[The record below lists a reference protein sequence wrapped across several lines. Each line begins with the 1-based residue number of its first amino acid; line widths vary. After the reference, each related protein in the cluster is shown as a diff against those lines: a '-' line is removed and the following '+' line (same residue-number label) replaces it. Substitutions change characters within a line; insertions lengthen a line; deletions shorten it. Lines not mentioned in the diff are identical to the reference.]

1 MDSVTSARGPLM
13 PNPRLMLM
21 PLLMLTTDTTAVDTV
36 MDTDTVDTMAM
47 AVMDSD
53 MVLDTT
59 DTVTSARG
67 PLMPNPRLMLMPLLM
82 LTTDTTAVDTVMD
95 TDTVSDMAVTTDM
108 VDTLMLMVDTVTS
121 ARGPLMPSPRLMLM
135 PLLMLTTDTTAMD
148 TVMAVTMVDTTD
160 IPMPVDTDTV
170 VTDTMVRLSN
180 S

>member
-1 MDSVTSARGPLM
+1 
-13 PNPRLMLM
+13 
-21 PLLMLTTDTTAVDTV
+21 
-36 MDTDTVDTMAM
+36 MDTDTD
-47 AVMDSD
+47 
-53 MVLDTT
+53 
-59 DTVTSARG
+59 
-67 PLMPNPRLMLMPLLM
+67 
-82 LTTDTTAVDTVMD
+82 
-95 TDTVSDMAVTTDM
+95 SDMAVTTDM

-170 VTDTMVRLSN
+170 VTDTTVRLSK